1 LTIEDF
7 LLSFVSWILADEEK
21 ANHSEADPAHQAGL
35 KHTRDPLA
43 NLFWIKIGHFIYFK
57 VLWIYDGCRNEVEQE
72 RTESETTDNEAADKS
87 LSLRK
92 PLPPRYAV
100 PIPIGKQTAY
110 TNTNIHHVLT
120 YDAAKI
126 EHIMMDVPAR
136 IIILGWNLFNK
147 KAPMGFA
154 KAYITQLTGK
164 MITLMAGVA
173 FASP

>member
-1 LTIEDF
+1 M
-7 LLSFVSWILADEEK
+7 A
-21 ANHSEADPAHQAGL
+21 
-35 KHTRDPLA
+35 
-43 NLFWIKIGHFIYFK
+43 
-57 VLWIYDGCRNEVEQE
+57 VE
-72 RTESETTDNEAADKS
+72 TKLNKNAPNP
-87 LSLRK
+87 K
-92 PLPPRYAV
+92 PLIMRPLISPFLSGNHCHPDTSGAQYAV